1 MCFDCCTR
9 PRKHRSRYSI
19 LRTHSHLKKYKHV
32 LTSQQIPDRIR
43 TDLKIDTPRKKKTVS
58 DLTFTFRLDRGSHS
72 ENLCIPRAGLI
83 DGDRSHAQFRMHT
96 RRRPKVIFSAALG
109 RYRAPRIRKKA
120 RLHNPKRARTHVQT
134 SAENFRRGERSWR
147 GKPLRE
153 TGRSKI
159 ANFSHS
165 SERRV

>member
-1 MCFDCCTR
+1 MHKAAKTPFKIFNLEDTLTFEKIQARFDIT
-9 PRKHRSRYSI
+9 
-19 LRTHSHLKKYKHV
+19 
-32 LTSQQIPDRIR
+32 QQIPDRIR

-109 RYRAPRIRKKA
+109 RYRAPRIRKKRDYTIRSA
-120 RLHNPKRARTHVQT
+120 HAHTSKHRPKT
-134 SAENFRRGERSWR
+134 SAEVNARGAENPCA
-147 GKPLRE
+147 KPAVR
-153 TGRSKI
+153 K
-159 ANFSHS
+159 
-165 SERRV
+165 